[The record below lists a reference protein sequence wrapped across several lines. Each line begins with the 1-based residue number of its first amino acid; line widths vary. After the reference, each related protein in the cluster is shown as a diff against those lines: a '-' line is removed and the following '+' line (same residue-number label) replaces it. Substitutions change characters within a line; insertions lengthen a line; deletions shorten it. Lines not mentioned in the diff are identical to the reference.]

1 MIKLKSDCE
10 KCMHSDVCKYKNN
23 AKNDME
29 RLSLMTYGDGP
40 NDDYNWSTMSESR
53 HVNITFSCD
62 NYRPMMEV
70 SRR

>member
-1 MIKLKSDCE
+1 MIKLTSDCE
-10 KCMHSDVCKYKNN
+10 KCMHSNVCKYKNN

-62 NYRPMMEV
+62 NYRPEV
-70 SRR
+70 ICR